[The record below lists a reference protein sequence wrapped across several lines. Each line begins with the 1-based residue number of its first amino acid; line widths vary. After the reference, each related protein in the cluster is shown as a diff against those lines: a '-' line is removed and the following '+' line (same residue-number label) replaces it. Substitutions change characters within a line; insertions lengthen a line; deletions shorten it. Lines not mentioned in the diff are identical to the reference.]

1 MNDKEYYNILSS
13 YIGKDVDTSED
24 KDKDIEKELE
34 IRFKFDFQISEI
46 LNKIKKLQKYD
57 IGKEISVVE
66 YHNTDNNKNLSK
78 RVIKYSYLP

>member
-13 YIGKDVDTSED
+13 YIGKDVDTSE
-24 KDKDIEKELE
+24 DKDIEKELE

-57 IGKEISVVE
+57 IEKEISVIE
-66 YHNTDNNKNLSK
+66 YHNTDNNKKQSK
-78 RVIKYSYLP
+78 RLAN

>member
-13 YIGKDVDTSED
+13 YIGIGKDISVN
-24 KDKDIEKELE
+24 KNIEKELE

-57 IGKEISVVE
+57 IEKEKVIHFVE
-66 YHNTDNNKNLSK
+66 
-78 RVIKYSYLP
+78 VIKNYKHS